1 MSDNNDGYINSKK
14 IYHGNSASSGRYQQR
29 PQRKRKKDYIL
40 IAISA
45 LTTPMNLQED
55 KEG

>member
-1 MSDNNDGYINSKK
+1 VSDNNDGYINSKK